1 MVQLNRKTSK
11 FTPKRFREIDSCKCV
26 LITKS
31 TALLQIL
38 DRARDEHST
47 LFASASV
54 TKENVFC
61 RWLQARSS
69 ERAAQEAA
77 QEDSEARSKL
87 LERGGKKVGGD
98 LKVST
103 FFSLTDQEA
112 K

>member
-1 MVQLNRKTSK
+1 MRL
-11 FTPKRFREIDSCKCV
+11 TPVSVFW
-26 LITKS
+26 LQNPLLQT

-61 RWLQARSS
+61 RRLQARSS
-69 ERAAQEAA
+69 ERADQEAA
-77 QEDSEARSKL
+77 EEDSEACSKL

-98 LKVST
+98 VKVST

>member
-1 MVQLNRKTSK
+1 VRL
-11 FTPKRFREIDSCKCV
+11 TPVSVFW
-26 LITKS
+26 LQNPLLQT

-38 DRARDEHST
+38 DRDEQST